1 MRVTKLAIFCLF
13 FWFSSIS
20 YSQSVEIYV
29 DVSKRS
35 PLPELFTASIW
46 LDGNQ
51 LIANPAD
58 FYMLKKFLKENNP
71 AVIQWSLPIWLLPQ
85 SKSFNDFKT
94 RFKKYIQEKPVQFLI
109 KTEKRKGF
117 WLIVGFPQK
126 SMPAWLSSRPNWNQP
141 ALEGSESWTTVQML
155 SPPRDYNLWAALV
168 EYVLKSLK
176 DLGVKRLGFFVGH
189 EPNWL
194 WLGKEESFFKL
205 YAYAAR
211 AAKKV
216 DKNIKVGGIGPWCI
230 HAPKEKYD
238 SKVVAYSKFA
248 REILRKEDPE
258 PHNEPMLK
266 NFVKYVSKNNVPLDF
281 INWHAFYTY
290 PPRFIKITKDIRN
303 WIREAGLDEKYIE
316 LYSAD
321 WTYWSMPFMKYPAD
335 ILDTNEMAAYIPTA
349 LYYMHKA
356 GINWH
361 GHDFNIRDWGYEKK
375 VILRRHST
383 FIGDWPIF
391 TRDGVIKP
399 SYNAFKMISML
410 AGGDKEGTFILATDT
425 SDPQI
430 TAIATLNSEK
440 KRVVVLLTN
449 FRPSGKMKYF
459 ELSNLIKSDKHY
471 PQVAREVKAIKSKL
485 KGKRITRKSIIL
497 LWNKLIK
504 NTKNTEKKQVLL
516 YFKDLI
522 QTYLNKRK
530 LSQKVN
536 IFFKNFP
543 FCYKA
548 VMTTYTIDQNQAN
561 ACYLNKST
569 EHQQT
574 ETICGIG
581 GVIDEEI
588 KHTKQTI
595 KAIIERHLK
604 SLSYTKEEMK
614 DIIKQAFGLK
624 KIKSI
629 LGKEKTN
636 KIQKVYWK
644 YLDAINN
651 KQGVSLES
659 TKQVKIINITD
670 KDFSL
675 EIEMPPNSLKLII
688 FTK

>member
-1 MRVTKLAIFCLF
+1 MKTIFFKLLIIILF
-13 FWFSSIS
+13 FSSVIS
-20 YSQSVEIYV
+20 HAAEIYI
-29 DVSKRS
+29 DCSKMK
-35 PLPELFTASIW
+35 PFPELFTASIW

-51 LIANPAD
+51 LVKNLTD

-109 KTEKRKGF
+109 KTEKREGF
-117 WLIVGFPQK
+117 WLIVGFQE
-126 SMPAWLSSRPNWNQP
+126 SMPTWLSSRPNWNQP
-141 ALEGSESWTTVQML
+141 ALEGSESWTTIQML

-194 WLGKEESFFKL
+194 WLGNEESFFKL

-248 REILRKEDPE
+248 REILRREDPG
-258 PHNEPMLK
+258 PYNEPMLK
-266 NFVKYVSKNNVPLDF
+266 NFIKYVSKNNVPLDF
-281 INWHAFYTY
+281 INWHAFYIY
-290 PPRFIKITKDIRN
+290 PPQFIKIAKDIRN

-316 LYSAD
+316 LYPAD
-321 WTYWSMPFMKYPAD
+321 WTYWSMPSMKYPAD

-375 VILRRHST
+375 VILNRKST

-410 AGGDKEGTFILATDT
+410 TGGDKEKTLILATNT

-430 TAIATLNSEK
+430 TAIATLNLEK
-440 KRVVVLLTN
+440 KQVAVLLTN
-449 FRPSGKMKYF
+449 FCPSGKMKY
-459 ELSNLIKSDKHY
+459 LGLLNLIKSDKHY
-471 PQVAREVKAIKSKL
+471 PQVAKEVEVIKSKL
-485 KGKRITRKSIIL
+485 KGKRITKKSIIL

-504 NTKNTEKKQVLL
+504 NTKNAEKKQVFL

-543 FCYKA
+543 FFYKA

-574 ETICGIG
+574 ETICGVG
-581 GVIDEEI
+581 GIIDKEI
-588 KHTKQTI
+588 RHGKQTI
-595 KAIIERHLK
+595 RAMIEQYLK
-604 SLSYTKEEMK
+604 SLGYTKEEMK
-614 DIIKQAFGLK
+614 NIFKQGLIKVKDIL
-624 KIKSI
+624 S
-629 LGKEKTN
+629 KEKVDQ
-636 KIQKVYWK
+636 IRQMYWK

-659 TKQVKIINITD
+659 TKQVKTVNITD
-670 KDFSL
+670 RDFSL

-688 FTK
+688 FTE